1 MSKVPLKQLS
11 VNTFESQR
19 VASPIKKSAI
29 IKKKSKHVEEKP
41 LDTKA
46 ILQQSTRMT
55 TNEFE
60 TFVQTT
66 APDEYWHIMA
76 EFYRTKLEDVTREN
90 QQVEYFQWMKI
101 EFQFVFVLASWYC
114 RSIEQG

>member
-90 QQVEYFQWMKI
+90 QQVEYFQ
-101 EFQFVFVLASWYC
+101 
-114 RSIEQG
+114 